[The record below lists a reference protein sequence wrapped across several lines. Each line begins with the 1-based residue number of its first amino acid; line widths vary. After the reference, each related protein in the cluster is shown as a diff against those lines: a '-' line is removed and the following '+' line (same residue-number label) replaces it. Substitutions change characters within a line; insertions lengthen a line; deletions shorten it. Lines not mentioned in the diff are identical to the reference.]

1 MLSKLQLLL
10 FVLQLCEFWPA
21 QQFSSMLLY
30 PILNLH
36 FSQIHSDIILPS

>member
-30 PILNLH
+30 PVTYTNSE
-36 FSQIHSDIILPS
+36 FSLFSDLL